1 MAQNKAIVVAK
12 AGDARIL
19 DVPYPTLPGDDYMIV
34 KTTAVAI
41 NPTDWKHVNFASQLG
56 NENTRVGCD
65 YAGVVQEVGPA
76 VTQYKPGDRVCG
88 FINGCNK
95 FRDTD
100 GAYATYAASKAPVQ
114 GRVPKGWS
122 DEQAATLGVSIT
134 TVGQGLYQ
142 TLGLQLPAEPTQD
155 KTPLLIYGGT
165 TATGIYG
172 IQFAKLSGYTVI
184 TTGSPKNHELL
195 KSLGADHV
203 FDYRSPTLVQDIRAA
218 AGDNLSYAWDCHAD
232 QASANVCARAL
243 NQDGAH
249 YAGLLGGIDRAVKAA
264 NPKAKVSVSL
274 GYTSFGEDAWLGALY
289 PASQADFDFAKK
301 FWPLAIDL
309 LDEGKVKPI
318 AIDVNRGGS
327 GLEGVLVGLKE
338 LAAGKVSAQKLVYTL

>member
-1 MAQNKAIVVAK
+1 MDPVSTY
-12 AGDARIL
+12 L
-19 DVPYPTLPGDDYMIV
+19 
-34 KTTAVAI
+34 
-41 NPTDWKHVNFASQLG
+41 
-56 NENTRVGCD
+56 
-65 YAGVVQEVGPA
+65 GVVTERGEVEAFSLLFFSLLLTKSVDVQQQIQRYRRRLRYVCRLQSTRAGQSPQGLVRRAGSDTRRVHHHSCKWDGPTPRGQSGKDS
-76 VTQYKPGDRVCG
+76 V
-88 FINGCNK
+88 
-95 FRDTD
+95 
-100 GAYATYAASKAPVQ
+100 
-114 GRVPKGWS
+114 S
-122 DEQAATLGVSIT
+122 DYQTLQ
-134 TVGQGLYQ
+134 GQGLYQ
-142 TLGLQLPAEPTQD
+142 TLGLQLPTEPTQD

-218 AGDNLSYAWDCHAD
+218 AGDDLSYAWDCHAD